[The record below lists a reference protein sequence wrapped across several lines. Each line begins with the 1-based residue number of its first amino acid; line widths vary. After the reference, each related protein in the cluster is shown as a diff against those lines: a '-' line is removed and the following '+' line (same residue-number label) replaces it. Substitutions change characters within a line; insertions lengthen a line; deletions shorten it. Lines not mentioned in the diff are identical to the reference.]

1 MSVITEHKSKCANG
15 YKVMCESYNSAAEV
29 VRDCKERPFI
39 GGRGFDDMGDGHLG
53 YHTPGWCGVQSY
65 EEALQYLEQGYQ
77 PVVEQLKTKI
87 KANLQGEAKR
97 ISFHNDVVGYAPIVP
112 LAIMGVPNSMLNSYM
127 KPIKAKVVDVYYD
140 GTFRGMTSSDDI
152 IATGAKVISV
162 ILKMEQQGYRFNLY
176 QVQGYSD
183 ETGTNLMKVKLKD
196 AAQPIDLKRISFPM
210 THTAFFRVIGFDW
223 YSKTPRGRYISGYGK
238 ALSDIGKTKG
248 KLGELFREMFGK
260 NAVYVSGNELKYKG
274 EGGEQYLTEVFTQCG
289 KNIKA

>member
-39 GGRGFDDMGDGHLG
+39 GGRGFGNMGDGNLG
-53 YHTPGWCGVQSY
+53 GHTQNWVGVQSY
-65 EEALQYLEQGYQ
+65 EQALRLLEEGYQ
-77 PVVEQLKTKI
+77 PVVEEMKTMI
-87 KANLQGEAKR
+87 KTNLQGEAKR

-127 KPIKAKVVDVYYD
+127 KPIKSKVVDVYYD

-162 ILKMEQQGYRFNLY
+162 ILKLEQQGYRFNLY

-210 THTAFFRVIGFDW
+210 AHTAFLRVIGLDW
-223 YSKTPRGRYISGYGK
+223 YSKTPRGRYISGYGRV
-238 ALSDIGKTKG
+238 LSGISKTSG
-248 KLGELFREMFGK
+248 KLSEMFKEMFGK
-260 NAVYVSGNELKYKG
+260 NAVYVSGNELQYKG
-274 EGGEQYLTEVFTQCG
+274 ESGEQYLTEVFTECG

>member
-1 MSVITEHKSKCANG
+1 MGVIVEYKSKCANG
-15 YKVMCESYNSAAEV
+15 YKIMCESYNSAADV
-29 VRDCKERPFI
+29 VRDCREREFVS
-39 GGRGFDDMGDGHLG
+39 GKGFYNMGDGHLG
-53 YHTPGWCGVQSY
+53 GCTPSWLGVESY
-65 EEALQYLEQGYQ
+65 EQALGLLEEGYQ
-77 PVVEQLKTKI
+77 PVVEEMKTMI
-87 KANLQGEAKR
+87 KTNLQGEAKR

-127 KPIKAKVVDVYYD
+127 KPIKSKVVDVYYD
-140 GTFRGMTSSDDI
+140 GTFRCGTSSSDI

-162 ILKMEQQGYRFNLY
+162 IMKLEQQGYRFNLY

-196 AAQPIDLKRISFPM
+196 AAQPIDIKRISFPM
-210 THTAFFRVIGFDW
+210 AHTAFFRVIGFDW

-238 ALSDIGKTKG
+238 ALSYISKTSG
-248 KLGELFREMFGK
+248 KLGEMFKEMFGK

-274 EGGEQYLTEVFTQCG
+274 ESGEQYLTEVFTKCE

>member
-1 MSVITEHKSKCANG
+1 MGIIVEYKSKCAND
-15 YKVMCESYNSAAEV
+15 YKIMCESYNSAADV
-29 VRDCKERPFI
+29 VRDCREREFI
-39 GGRGFDDMGDGHLG
+39 SGKGFDNMGDGHLG
-53 YHTPGWCGVQSY
+53 GNAPSWLGVESY
-65 EEALQYLEQGYQ
+65 EQALKLLEEGYQ
-77 PVVEQLKTKI
+77 PVVEEMKTMI
-87 KANLQGEAKR
+87 KTNLQGEGKR

-127 KPIKAKVVDVYYD
+127 KPIKSKVVDVYYD
-140 GTFRGMTSSDDI
+140 GVFRGVTSSSDI

-162 ILKMEQQGYRFNLY
+162 IMKLEQQGYRFNLY

-210 THTAFFRVIGFDW
+210 AHTAFFRVIGFDW

-238 ALSDIGKTKG
+238 ALSDISKTSG
-248 KLGELFREMFGK
+248 KLNEMFKEMFGK
-260 NAVYVSGNELKYKG
+260 NAVYVSGNAIMYRGKDGEKY
-274 EGGEQYLTEVFTQCG
+274 LMEVFTECE